1 MTRKQKEAMIR
12 KLSREMLANSYREMK
27 VKIDLAIKSGAID
40 YDEYGTINSYV
51 IPKCI
56 LGAVLDSARQQYL
69 AKGTGWEKYVKH
81 YSDNIRYFV

>member
-12 KLSREMLANSYREMK
+12 KLAREMLANTYREMK

-40 YDEYGTINSYV
+40 YDEYGTINSYI

-56 LGAVLDSARQQYL
+56 LAAVLDSAQQQYL
-69 AKGTGWEKYVKH
+69 AQGTGWEKYVKH
-81 YSDNIRYFV
+81 CSRNIRYFL

>member
-40 YDEYGTINSYV
+40 IDAYPGDYIL
-51 IPKCI
+51 PKAVTA
-56 LGAVLDSARQQYL
+56 AVLSSARHQYL
-69 AKGTGWEKYVKH
+69 CKGSRFEKQIEFDMVNL
-81 YSDNIRYFV
+81 SFFI